1 MTTKNFGIHL
11 WCEYSNPRPYISGG
25 WGVICEP
32 RGESPT
38 KHPIYLNNPTSQA
51 KPSLTHFAIFLCL
64 KHFPGSSLSLSLSLI
79 LYFIVTTFDVMPVWL
94 LIISWIYRW
103 KSSFLHSLVPMFWDP
118 TTLKTVT
125 LTECRYMS
133 FFFSASF
140 YLSKFLGDELGLA
153 VRHLVQ
159 SHLPIIEKWNSHSQ
173 AQKFWS

>member
-25 WGVICEP
+25 EVWFVSREGRVP
-32 RGESPT
+32 
-38 KHPIYLNNPTSQA
+38 LNIPFISITQPA
-51 KPSLTHFAIFLCL
+51 KPHPLR
-64 KHFPGSSLSLSLSLI
+64 HFPMSQTFSRFLSVSLSLSLI
-79 LYFIVTTFDVMPVWL
+79 LYFIVTTFDFMPVWL